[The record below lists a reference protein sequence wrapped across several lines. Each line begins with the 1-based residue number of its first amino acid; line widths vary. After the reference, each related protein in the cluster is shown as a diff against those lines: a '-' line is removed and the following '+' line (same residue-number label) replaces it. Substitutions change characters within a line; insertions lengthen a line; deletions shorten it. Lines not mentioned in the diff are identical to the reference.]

1 MRIPESQ
8 GTLKLTHFGRKSGK
22 AYYVTIWFVE
32 IDGELWIGSIDGNKN
47 WVRNLR
53 DTRKGAIDFGQGEI
67 QVTAEFTDDAAATA
81 RHKAA
86 VIKKYPI
93 MGRLIDGIFGRGKKR
108 VAFRLTKAEL

>member
-8 GTLKLTHFGRKSGK
+8 GTLKLTHFGRKSAK
-22 AYYVTIWFVE
+22 AYNVTIWFVD

-53 DTRKGAIDFGQGEI
+53 GTGRGAIDFGQGEI
-67 QVTAEFTDDAAATA
+67 QVRAEFTDDPAMTA
-81 RHKAA
+81 RHNAA
-86 VIKKYPI
+86 VKKKYPV

-108 VAFRLTKAEL
+108 IAFRLTKDA